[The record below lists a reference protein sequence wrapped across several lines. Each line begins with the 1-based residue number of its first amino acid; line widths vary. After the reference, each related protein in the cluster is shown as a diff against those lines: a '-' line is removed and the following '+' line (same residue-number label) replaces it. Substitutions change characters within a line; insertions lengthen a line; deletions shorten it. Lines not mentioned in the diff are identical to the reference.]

1 MISTYPYSVID
12 NGVFE
17 INEFDGSSMFLIAGD
32 ERALLVDAGVGIGDL
47 KTFIGGLTDRPIDV
61 LLTHNH
67 RDHVGNAPRYSA
79 VHMGK
84 GDIGMGSI
92 LRNTTSRES
101 RMQFAYNVCKMHP
114 DKNYPW
120 CADDFAEF
128 AQEPRVIPV
137 VEGFMF
143 DLGGRSVQCIAT
155 PGHTPGSMSAIDS
168 KTGILF
174 CGDACNGV
182 LGLGIRP
189 IEGMQHAS
197 VEEAYDA
204 LKRLETMNFDHER
217 IYNGHIGCRIQG
229 QPLPKYILPCALSA
243 MEKIISGHYRAIHKH
258 IPSINADVEV
268 VQENGV
274 EIQFHKELIHR
285 VLIPLQRRPTTLI
298 PDVFELRQRK

>member
-101 RMQFAYNVCKMHP
+101 RIIMV
-114 DKNYPW
+114 
-120 CADDFAEF
+120 
-128 AQEPRVIPV
+128 PRNETKAFQMNLQYIH
-137 VEGFMF
+137 GRKAGGS
-143 DLGGRSVQCIAT
+143 LGVRTLLARS
-155 PGHTPGSMSAIDS
+155 S
-168 KTGILF
+168 
-174 CGDACNGV
+174 V
-182 LGLGIRP
+182 L
-189 IEGMQHAS
+189 
-197 VEEAYDA
+197 
-204 LKRLETMNFDHER
+204 LK
-217 IYNGHIGCRIQG
+217 
-229 QPLPKYILPCALSA
+229 
-243 MEKIISGHYRAIHKH
+243 
-258 IPSINADVEV
+258 
-268 VQENGV
+268 
-274 EIQFHKELIHR
+274 
-285 VLIPLQRRPTTLI
+285 
-298 PDVFELRQRK
+298 